1 MKSVYLLLSFSL
13 LALTGFSQKVVIK
26 PTLGVNF
33 TDFSKDPVGGEFT
46 AQPGWQIGG
55 SVAIGTKFYVEPGV
69 FYTQK
74 SSKFTT
80 STTPAA
86 ETNFNISGVR
96 IPVSIGYNLIGNVKG
111 SFNIRI
117 LGGGSV
123 NIITSVNQGEKS
135 DYSSPTWGVF
145 AGAGV
150 DFLMLFVDLKY
161 EWSLTNISSSVTNIG
176 DNIGQSRSIYINVG
190 ARIPLPDK

>member
-1 MKSVYLLLSFSL
+1 MKSVYLLLLFSI
-13 LALTGFSQKVVIK
+13 LAFTGFSQKIVIK

-55 SVAIGTKFYVEPGV
+55 SVAFGNKFFVEPGV
-69 FYTQK
+69 FYIQK

-80 STTPAA
+80 NTTPTS
-86 ETNFNISGVR
+86 ETDFNISGVR
-96 IPVSIGYNLIGNVKG
+96 IPVTIGYNLIGNVKG
-111 SFNIRI
+111 AFNIRV
-117 LGGGSV
+117 LGGGAA

-150 DFLMLFVDLKY
+150 DFLMLFIDLKY
-161 EWSLTNISSSVTNIG
+161 EWSLTNISSSVTNADIG
-176 DNIGQSRSIYINVG
+176 ESRSIYINVG
-190 ARIPLPDK
+190 ARIPLGGK

>member
-1 MKSVYLLLSFSL
+1 MKSVYLLLLFSVL
-13 LALTGFSQKVVIK
+13 SITGFSQKIVIK

-55 SVAIGTKFYVEPGV
+55 SVAFGNKFFVEPGV
-69 FYTQK
+69 FYIQK

-80 STTPAA
+80 NTTPTS
-86 ETNFNISGVR
+86 ETDFNISGVR
-96 IPVSIGYNLIGNVKG
+96 IPVTIGYNLIGNVKG
-111 SFNIRI
+111 AFNIRV
-117 LGGGSV
+117 LGGGAA

-150 DFLMLFVDLKY
+150 DFLMLFIDLKY
-161 EWSLTNISSSVTNIG
+161 EWSLTNISSSVTNADIG
-176 DNIGQSRSIYINVG
+176 ESRSFYIDVG
-190 ARIPLPDK
+190 ARIPLGGR